1 MELNNFI
8 QENVLNLIQIN
19 LLFIILSAYNIP
31 TDIIYFEINHRN
43 GSIYIL
49 HTWKI
54 KISKYCLRN

>member
-8 QENVLNLIQIN
+8 QENVLNLIQMIVYY
-19 LLFIILSAYNIP
+19 LLSAYNIP

-43 GSIYIL
+43 GLIYIL